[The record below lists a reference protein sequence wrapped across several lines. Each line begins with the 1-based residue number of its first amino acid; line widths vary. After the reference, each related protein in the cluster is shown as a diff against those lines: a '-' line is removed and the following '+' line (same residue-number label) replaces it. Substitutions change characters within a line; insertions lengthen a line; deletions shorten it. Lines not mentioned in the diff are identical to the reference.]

1 VGEGW
6 VRGGRGVY
14 AAGVDTFYVGHTRQ
28 WRRPHE
34 EEVRGVV
41 VGGGMVGEEVAGG
54 EVAGGGIRFAGE
66 VRGTRGTGAAQQM
79 HIGWTSC
86 SARPYQAVP
95 LVPFVTLAHVKS
107 AS

>member
-1 VGEGW
+1 
-6 VRGGRGVY
+6 
-14 AAGVDTFYVGHTRQ
+14 
-28 WRRPHE
+28 
-34 EEVRGVV
+34 
-41 VGGGMVGEEVAGG
+41 
-54 EVAGGGIRFAGE
+54 VAGGGIRFAGE